1 MTAPVAAS
9 RGSRDLDRAIFRIAV
24 PALGSLAI
32 DPLLTLTDT
41 AFVARLG
48 TTKLAALGVDAAILT
63 FAFFAFNFL
72 AFVTTPLVAKAMGRG
87 DHDEARRYVGTALVL
102 AVSLGLVVTA
112 VVLVLAPSLVSAMG
126 ATGEVA
132 SAAISYLRIR
142 ACAAVAVLVVTV
154 GHGAFR
160 GHKDT
165 RTPLMV
171 ALGVNAINLVLDP
184 LLIFG
189 LGFGLEGAAWATV
202 VAQVTGAVWFLS
214 LIRRRNMA
222 KAPRSLG
229 EGLPVLLTLG
239 RSGAL
244 LIIRSAFLLAA
255 FTMAASTA
263 TRLGPDRIAAHQ
275 LVAQLFLLSAMVADA
290 LEIAGQALV
299 AEESAHRDIHRLR
312 ALTRRLL
319 SWGVVVG
326 LVLFLVVGLGR
337 HVLALLA
344 SDDVVAG
351 LVVAAGGV
359 AALIIPLAALVFVA
373 DGVFVGLL
381 SLGTMAVSTG
391 LGAVAA
397 ISLMLWSPLGS
408 TLVGIWWAL
417 GIFLLGRGLVF
428 LAGYRRSTEMA
439 VRS

>member
-1 MTAPVAAS
+1 
-9 RGSRDLDRAIFRIAV
+9 V

-48 TTKLAALGVDAAILT
+48 TTELAALGVDAAILT

-72 AFVTTPLVAKAMGRG
+72 AFVTTPLVAKAIGRG
-87 DHDEARRYVGTALVL
+87 DQDEARRYVGTALAL

-112 VVLVLAPSLVSAMG
+112 VVLALAPSLVSAMG
-126 ATGEVA
+126 ATGAVA

-142 ACAAVAVLVVTV
+142 ACAAVAVLVVTA

-171 ALGVNAINLVLDP
+171 ALGVNALNLVLDP

-222 KAPRSLG
+222 RAPNSLG

-239 RSGAL
+239 RNGVL

-290 LEIAGQALV
+290 LEVAGQALV

-344 SDDVVAG
+344 SDGVVAG
-351 LVVAAGGV
+351 LVVAAGGI

-391 LGAVAA
+391 LGAVVA

-408 TLVGIWWAL
+408 TLEGIWWAL